1 MFSHIRN
8 DWMTSRVLQF
18 KYCIFWFLP
27 TIILKTGSL
36 LYIGSLF
43 HVKPWPSNTDLEFHP
58 KVVGFRVNSKFHI
71 VWFRIWSQRAIKML
85 SLSRKK
91 LSILQKC
98 RRCFLATCRMSPCLG
113 ILLVE
118 LGSKDHHDL
127 ENKET
132 SFRKILFCLQIVPVV
147 PTFLVMFCTVGKKSP
162 PFSSSWRMSHITC
175 LPQSPRPG
183 QIYLWEPSHWIL
195 FVSAFW

>member
-1 MFSHIRN
+1 MGSFKAQRGGGLIIGFLLSKTIQKSSSTVKDDVKMFSHIRN
-8 DWMTSRVLQF
+8 DWMTSRVLEF

-71 VWFRIWSQRAIKML
+71 VCLRIWSQRAIKML

-91 LSILQKC
+91 LAILQKNVVVASC
-98 RRCFLATCRMSPCLG
+98 PRVGWAHALVYFSLNLG
-113 ILLVE
+113 AKTTMI
-118 LGSKDHHDL
+118 
-127 ENKET
+127 
-132 SFRKILFCLQIVPVV
+132 
-147 PTFLVMFCTVGKKSP
+147 
-162 PFSSSWRMSHITC
+162 
-175 LPQSPRPG
+175 
-183 QIYLWEPSHWIL
+183 
-195 FVSAFW
+195 

>member
-1 MFSHIRN
+1 MVSSNHYPEN
-8 DWMTSRVLQF
+8 
-18 KYCIFWFLP
+18 WFF
-27 TIILKTGSL
+27 T
-36 LYIGSLF
+36 IGSLF
-43 HVKPWPSNTDLEFHP
+43 HVKPWPYNTDLEFHP
-58 KVVGFRVNSKFHI
+58 KVVGFSSKLLVSYCMSQNMISEGYKNVKPQQKKTCNSTK
-71 VWFRIWSQRAIKML
+71 
-85 SLSRKK
+85 
-91 LSILQKC
+91 KC

-113 ILLVE
+113 VLLVE

-132 SFRKILFCLQIVPVV
+132 SCRKILFCLQIVPVV